1 MKVAMTIVTALVLGS
16 MAMAADAEN
25 NSKMTT
31 DTSKNPIT
39 GTKTVTK
46 KYKGKMKD
54 SKGDTS
60 DVAIK
65 ETTKTKTDGTV
76 TKDTKI
82 DAEKTEKH

>member
-1 MKVAMTIVTALVLGS
+1 MKAVMTLVAAMTLSS
-16 MAMAADAEN
+16 MVMAADAEN
-25 NSKMTT
+25 KAQGTT

-46 KYKGKMKD
+46 KYKHKMKD
-54 SKGDTS
+54 GKGDS
-60 DVAIK
+60 SEVAVK

-82 DAEKTEKH
+82 EAEKTEKH